1 MVSKIDLTLIAV
13 AAMAAAIYTPIAS
26 MGIDRFNKCDAIQD
40 SEAFANKKMFL
51 SQTLTIAL
59 TIPATF
65 LAYYLFD
72 SISGPTKSGI
82 PLLAVVAGVT
92 GIIAS
97 VFTYQLQKADGCSE
111 VDDDA
116 KTFVALGITGSVML
130 TVGGLIMLAMR
141 NKQRF
146 YPVEPAAT
154 TQAIGAPP
162 IKQA

>member
-1 MVSKIDLTLIAV
+1 MVSKIDFTLIGI

-26 MGIDRFNKCDAIQD
+26 MGIDRFNKCDSIQD
-40 SEAFANKKMFL
+40 SEAYANKKMFL

-72 SISGPTKSGI
+72 KISGPSKSGI
-82 PLLAVVAGVT
+82 PLMAIVAGVT

-97 VFTYQLQKADGCSE
+97 VFTYQLQKAEECAE
-111 VDDDA
+111 VKDDA
-116 KTFVALGITGSVML
+116 KTFIALGITGSVML
-130 TVGGLIMLAMR
+130 TVGGLIMLGMR

-146 YPVEPAAT
+146 YPVAPATAT
-154 TQAIGAPP
+154 EAVIATN
-162 IKQA
+162 KNL